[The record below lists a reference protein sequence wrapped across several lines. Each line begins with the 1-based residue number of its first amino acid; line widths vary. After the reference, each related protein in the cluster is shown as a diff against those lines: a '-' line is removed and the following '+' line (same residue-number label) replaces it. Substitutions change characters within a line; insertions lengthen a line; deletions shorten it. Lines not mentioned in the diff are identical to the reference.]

1 MTKKKK
7 PLMDNR
13 MMMMKI
19 MMKRMALMKA
29 RTISLPNVH
38 VNEHARNK
46 AISLGD

>member
-1 MTKKKK
+1 MTKKKM
-7 PLMDNR
+7 PPMDNR